1 MKSDKLALIEG
12 KILNLMFFDI
22 NIPVV
27 PIEIWLRVTH
37 NQRQKTLKVA
47 SVLLFRHI
55 LKTKSWLECGFSLLN
70 SRMWPGI
77 LRDDNTHAYSTFIN
91 CLRNVELVQ
100 CETQLNNYANTDL
113 LARLDGRMRLRGFI
127 LRNIVRDIYDHHAI
141 YWRDQDTIYIDYLQ
155 RKSGVKI
162 LKPV

>member
-55 LKTKSWLECGFSLLN
+55 LKTKSWLECGSSLLN

-77 LRDDNTHAYSTFIN
+77 LRDD
-91 CLRNVELVQ
+91 VEIG
-100 CETQLNNYANTDL
+100 E
-113 LARLDGRMRLRGFI
+113 
-127 LRNIVRDIYDHHAI
+127 
-141 YWRDQDTIYIDYLQ
+141 
-155 RKSGVKI
+155 VKGYEH
-162 LKPV
+162 PVS